1 MRQAKQIKS
10 AGRSVEKGS
19 SSKITIALPDGL
31 LQWAEVMAA
40 VRRLDRNDVI
50 RMALGNGLMLMQA
63 ESIQVTEMGRQAAEG
78 YSQQV
83 GGIDG
88 FKQEVLDSIVA
99 DAEKLKKQART
110 S

>member
-19 SSKITIALPDGL
+19 TSKITISLPDGM

-40 VRRLDRNDVI
+40 VRRLERNDVL

-63 ESIQVTEMGRQAAEG
+63 ESIRLTQQGSRVAEE
-78 YSQQV
+78 YSQEV
-83 GGIDG
+83 GGIEG

-99 DAEKLKKQART
+99 DAAKLKKQVGT